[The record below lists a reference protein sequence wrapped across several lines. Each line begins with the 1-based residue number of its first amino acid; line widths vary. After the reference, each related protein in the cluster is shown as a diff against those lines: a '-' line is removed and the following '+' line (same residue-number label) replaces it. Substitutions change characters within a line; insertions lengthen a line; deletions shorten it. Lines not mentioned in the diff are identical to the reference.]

1 LLFCTISQQNKC
13 FESHGHCVI
22 VLVFFQA
29 KPSQAVVAAKR
40 NAKMRQVSKK
50 VPDVVIKDI
59 YQTVR

>member
-1 LLFCTISQQNKC
+1 MVN
-13 FESHGHCVI
+13 
-22 VLVFFQA
+22 VLVFLQA
-29 KPSQAVVAAKR
+29 KPSQAVVAAKK